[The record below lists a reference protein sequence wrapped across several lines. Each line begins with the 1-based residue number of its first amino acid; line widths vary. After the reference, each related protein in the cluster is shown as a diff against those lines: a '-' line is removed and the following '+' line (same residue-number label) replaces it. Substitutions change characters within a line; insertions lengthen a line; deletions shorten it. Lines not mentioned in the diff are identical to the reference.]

1 MKINIAFVLL
11 FCLSL
16 YSQNYD
22 KNNYD
27 KNNIENAYR
36 YYNSKD
42 YAKAAELF
50 EYEINNSP
58 VLKIEYFET
67 LANIYM
73 AQKDYENML
82 KTARNGIIINR
93 FSPKLYFQKGYAL
106 CRLERTNEA
115 IESIR
120 HSVELSPNDAYA
132 NNFLG
137 LLYLDT
143 EDYKLAEAY
152 FLKANIYSPNNIV
165 YMINLAATYERDRN
179 YNSALRIYEEVYKLD
194 KNYRNVSDSIN
205 RVKAL
210 LGFNNENTD
219 IQNNEYKETEIVA
232 TNIVNN

>member
-1 MKINIAFVLL
+1 MKINIIFILL

-22 KNNYD
+22 KNNID
-27 KNNIENAYR
+27 RAYI

-42 YAKAAELF
+42 YEKAAELL

-58 VLKIEYFET
+58 ILKIEYFEM
-67 LANIYM
+67 LSNIYM

-93 FSPKLYFQKGYAL
+93 FSSKLYFQKGYAL
-106 CRLERTNEA
+106 CRLEKTNEA

-120 HSVELSPNDAYA
+120 HSVELSPNDAYV

-143 EDYKLAEAY
+143 ENYDLAEAS

-165 YMINLAATYERDRN
+165 YMINLAATYERDKN
-179 YNSALRIYEEVYKLD
+179 YNSALQIYEDVYKLD
-194 KNYRNVSDSIN
+194 KNYRDVSASID
-205 RVKAL
+205 RVKTL
-210 LGFNNENTD
+210 LGFNNESVEIEN
-219 IQNNEYKETEIVA
+219 KETLINT
-232 TNIVNN
+232 TNSIND

>member
-42 YAKAAELF
+42 YEKAAELF

>member
-42 YAKAAELF
+42 YEKAAELF

-82 KTARNGIIINR
+82 KTARNGIIVNR

-219 IQNNEYKETEIVA
+219 IQNNEYKETEIAA